1 MKKFVGIVALIALL
15 ATLLLPAAAM
25 AEGDWENILFLG
37 CDSRTENGF
46 ERSDSMIIVSI
57 NRETNQVKL
66 TSIMRDTW
74 VNFPGRSNPN
84 KINAA
89 TVFGGPEL
97 AMATVNANFGT
108 DIEKYVQIN
117 MRHMAQ
123 VIDLFGGVDVDVTDG
138 ERNLVNA
145 YAPGLAALID
155 GYPAFDPL
163 TGTGLVHLNG
173 AQAVSYSRIRKIDSD
188 YNRVMRQ
195 QEVLLSLAYN
205 AQEMEVDELMERADE
220 VLEYIETNLTDD
232 ELKELA
238 NAALVVEIE
247 DVEQNRIPVDGTFKD
262 GMFGKVWCIKPDFQ
276 KNAKLLHEFIYGE

>member
-37 CDSRTENGF
+37 CDSRTESGF
-46 ERSDSMIIVSI
+46 ERSDSMIIVSF

-117 MRHMAQ
+117 LRHMAQ
-123 VIDLFGGVDVDVTDG
+123 VIDLFGGVDVDVTEG
-138 ERNLVNA
+138 ERKQVNA
-145 YAPGLAALID
+145 YAPELAALIG

-163 TGTGLVHLNG
+163 TGTGLVH
-173 AQAVSYSRIRKIDSD
+173 
-188 YNRVMRQ
+188 RVMRQ
-195 QEVLLSLAYN
+195 QEVLLSLAYT
-205 AQEMEVDELMERADE
+205 AQEMEVDELMEKADE

-238 NAALVVEIE
+238 NAVLVVEIE